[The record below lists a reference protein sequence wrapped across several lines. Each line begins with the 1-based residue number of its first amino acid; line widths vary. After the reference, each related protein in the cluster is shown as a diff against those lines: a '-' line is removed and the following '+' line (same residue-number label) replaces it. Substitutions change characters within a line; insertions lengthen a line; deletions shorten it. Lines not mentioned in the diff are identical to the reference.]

1 MKIIRSEDTV
11 KRDGK
16 WVNIGKEGTHGEFRT
31 KKQADAQRKAMFARG
46 YKEDMGN
53 ERYTEIKTKEVLDR
67 DGFYTDYTMYKDNIN
82 DRYVFVFG
90 YKDMYTP
97 DDGIFDWEADTEKEA
112 YEWFDSYN
120 GFAEFDEFDTMSEAK
135 LHIKNEDTDNIEPSY
150 PAPQTGKADT
160 LSAVIMDAINDEYA
174 TIKLYNSIEN
184 TAKEWGYDD
193 IVAVIKDINTEE
205 NRHVGQLQTILQTIA
220 PNTKAI
226 EQGVDEAEE
235 QIATAP
241 EDVTIEYD
249 IDGDNVGNIEVVDD
263 TNTQKNNENK
273 IDITTVSE
281 DIDDNV
287 DFSITDNAVDTDVTD
302 DIQAE
307 LDKQKADIAER
318 VKQGDIRVLDI
329 DKSDLDDIV
338 LMHDVLS
345 LDNLSSE
352 MSDIKENIYAKYVY
366 DADDNIV
373 YRYVD
378 YTNT

>member
-53 ERYTEIKTKEVLDR
+53 ERYTEIETKEVLDS
-67 DGFYTDYTMYKDNIN
+67 DGFYTDYTMYKDNMN

-90 YKDMYTP
+90 DKDIYRP

-120 GFAEFDEFDTMSEAK
+120 GFAEFEDIDEAVQTQK
-135 LHIKNEDTDNIEPSY
+135 EDDDLENAEPSY
-150 PAPQTGKADT
+150 PAPKTGKADT
-160 LSAVIMDAINDEYA
+160 LSAVIMDAINGEYA

-263 TNTQKNNENK
+263 TNTQKDSENK
-273 IDITTVSE
+273 IDLTTVSE

-287 DFSITDNAVDTDVTD
+287 DFSISDNAVDTAVAD

-307 LDKQKADIAER
+307 LDRQKADIAEK

-329 DKSDLDDIV
+329 DKADLDDIV

-345 LDNLSSE
+345 LDKLSSE

-378 YTNT
+378 YINA